1 MRERHN
7 ARMEKFFNNA
17 GPQQPANH
25 YTLDP
30 LLRVNLSE
38 LQDLIDQ
45 QRYFVLH
52 APRQT
57 GKTTALYALMHHFNA
72 GTQYRCVYVNVEP
85 AQALREQPDKV
96 SFVCASLLAAAAEMH
111 LKDDHLQAAFNVWRK
126 EAGAA
131 EAESAVDWFAR
142 SIRFLSQ
149 NDPQQPD
156 NPRPLLLFIDEI
168 DALIGDGLIAI
179 LRQLRAGYADR
190 PHAFA
195 SSLILCGV
203 RDVRDYRIHSS
214 AQKEII
220 TGGSAF
226 NVKVESIRLGN
237 FSQAE
242 MNALYDQHTTETG
255 QVFTPEARALAWH
268 YTEGQPWLVNAL
280 GYEVTFKM
288 KALRLDRSLPIT
300 AEVMR
305 EAKERLVLSR
315 AVHLDQLID
324 KLQEPRVRHV
334 IAPLIRSED
343 HDLMPLNPDDKQ
355 YCIDLGLVV
364 LDPLTKGLRI
374 ANAIYREVIPR
385 ELTDDTQTS
394 LAVNQPPLLW
404 YKKPDGTIDLPKLL
418 AAFQQFY
425 REHSEHW
432 LSGMAYREAGPQLLL
447 QAYLQRVVNGGGYI
461 EREYGLGTG
470 RTDLY
475 LRYPVGENPLQRE
488 VIELKVVRH
497 KQSLATVIEKGTE
510 QTRAYMDQCG
520 ATHGHLVVFDPH
532 SGKTWEERV
541 YCQALAEDLTLW
553 GC

>member
-1 MRERHN
+1 
-7 ARMEKFFNNA
+7 MEKFFNNA
-17 GPQQPANH
+17 GPQIAKDH

-30 LLRVNLSE
+30 LQRVNLEE
-38 LQDLIDQ
+38 LQDLIAQ
-45 QRYFVLH
+45 KRYFVLH

-85 AQALREQPDKV
+85 AQAYRDDATAVAQTCCD
-96 SFVCASLLAAAAEMH
+96 ALAAAANTH
-111 LKDDHLQAAFNVWRK
+111 LHDTGLRQALARWRQ
-126 EAGAA
+126 EGVGAGQL
-131 EAESAVDWFAR
+131 FHQ
-142 SIRFLSQ
+142 SIAFLSQ

-255 QVFTPEARALAWH
+255 QIFSAEARALAWH

-288 KALRLDRSLPIT
+288 KDLRLDRSLPIT

-324 KLQEPRVRHV
+324 KLQEERVRRV
-334 IAPLIRSED
+334 MAPLVGSED
-343 HDLMPLNPDDKQ
+343 DLQDLRDDDKQ
-355 YCIDLGLVV
+355 YCLDLGLITV
-364 LDPLTKGLRI
+364 DTASTKGLRI
-374 ANAIYREVIPR
+374 ANAIYKEVIPR
-385 ELTDDTQTS
+385 ELTDIAQTRLS
-394 LAVNQPPLLW
+394 ASQPPLAW

-488 VIELKVVRH
+488 VIELKVVRL
-497 KQSLATVIEKGTE
+497 KDGLKKAIDKGTE
-510 QTRAYMDQCG
+510 QTRRYMDQCG
-520 ATHGHLVVFDPH
+520 ATHGHLVVFDARGRT
-532 SGKTWEERV
+532 SWAKRV
-541 YCQALAEDLTLW
+541 YVKPLAADLTLW

>member
-1 MRERHN
+1 MP
-7 ARMEKFFNNA
+7 RMEKFFNNA
-17 GPQQPANH
+17 GPQIPEDH

-30 LLRVNLSE
+30 LQRVNLDE
-38 LQDLIDQ
+38 LQDLIAQ
-45 QRYFVLH
+45 KRYFVLH

-85 AQALREQPDKV
+85 AQALREQTDKV
-96 SFVCASLLAAAAEMH
+96 SITCASRLAQAAKLH
-111 LKDDHLQAAFNVWRK
+111 LKDDALDNALNRWLAHSDGRVADVFM
-126 EAGAA
+126 
-131 EAESAVDWFAR
+131 D

-149 NDPQQPD
+149 NDPQQPG
-156 NPRPLLLFIDEI
+156 NPRPLLLLIDEI
-168 DALIGDGLIAI
+168 DALIGDGLISI

-242 MNALYDQHTTETG
+242 MNALYDQHTAATG
-255 QVFTPEARALAWH
+255 QVFTPEARELAWH
-268 YTEGQPWLVNAL
+268 CTEGQPWLVNAL

-288 KALRLDRSLPIT
+288 KALRLDRSRPIT

-334 IAPLIRSED
+334 MAPLIRSED
-343 HDLMPLNPDDKQ
+343 HEQMRLNPDDKQ

-364 LDPLTKGLRI
+364 IDPLTKGLRI

-432 LSGMAYREAGPQLLL
+432 LSGMPYREAGPQLLL

-470 RTDLY
+470 RTDLF

-488 VIELKVVRH
+488 VIEIKVVRE
-497 KQSLATVIEKGTE
+497 KQSAATVIEKGTA
-510 QTRAYMDQCG
+510 QTRAYMDRCG
-520 ATHGHLVVFDPH
+520 ATHGHLLVFDPH

-541 YCQALAEDLTLW
+541 HCKPLDEHLSLW

>member
-1 MRERHN
+1 MP
-7 ARMEKFFNNA
+7 AMEKFFNNA
-17 GPQQPANH
+17 GPQIPQDH

-30 LLRVNLSE
+30 LKRVNLGE

-45 QRYFVLH
+45 KRYFVLH

-57 GKTTALYALMHHFNA
+57 GKTTTLYALMHHYNA
-72 GTQYRCVYVNVEP
+72 GSQYRCVYVNVEP
-85 AQALREQPDKV
+85 AQALREQTDKV
-96 SFVCASLLAAAAEMH
+96 SITCASRLAHAAKLH
-111 LKDDHLQAAFNVWRK
+111 LKD
-126 EAGAA
+126 EALDQTLNRWLSNADTRVA
-131 EAESAVDWFAR
+131 DVFMD
-142 SIRFLSQ
+142 SIRYLSQ
-149 NDPQQPD
+149 HDPQHPEH
-156 NPRPLLLFIDEI
+156 PRPLIVFIDEI
-168 DALIGDGLIAI
+168 DALIGDGLISI
-179 LRQLRAGYADR
+179 LRQIRAGYADR

-195 SSLILCGV
+195 HSLVLCGV

-214 AQKEII
+214 TTQQII

-242 MNALYDQHTTETG
+242 MNTLYDQHTAETG
-255 QVFTPEARALAWH
+255 QVFMPEARELAWH

-280 GYEVTFKM
+280 GYEVTYKM
-288 KALRLDRSLPIT
+288 KELRLDRSRPIT
-300 AEVMR
+300 GETMR

-324 KLQEPRVRHV
+324 KLQEERVKNV
-334 IAPLIRSED
+334 IAPLIRSEETER
-343 HDLMPLNPDDKQ
+343 LELKSDDKQ

-364 LDPLTKGLRI
+364 IDPLTKGLRI

-394 LAVNQPPLLW
+394 LAVSQPPLAW
-404 YKKPDGTIDLPKLL
+404 YKKADDTIDLPKLL
-418 AAFQQFY
+418 TAFQQFY

-432 LSGMAYREAGPQLLL
+432 LSGMPYKEAGPQLLL

-475 LRYPVGENPLQRE
+475 LHYPVGENPKQRE
-488 VIELKVVRH
+488 VIELKVKRP
-497 KQSLATVIEKGTE
+497 KQGLNAVIAQGIE
-510 QTRAYMDQCG
+510 QTRRYMDQCG
-520 ATHGHLVVFDPH
+520 ASHGHLLVFDPH
-532 SGKTWEERV
+532 SGKTWDERV
-541 YCQALAEDLTLW
+541 YCQALADDLTLW

>member
-1 MRERHN
+1 
-7 ARMEKFFNNA
+7 MEKFFNNA
-17 GPQQPANH
+17 GPQIPKDH

-30 LLRVNLSE
+30 LQRVNLDE

-45 QRYFVLH
+45 KRYFVLH

-57 GKTTALYALMHHFNA
+57 GKTTALYALMRHYNA

-85 AQALREQPDKV
+85 AQALREQTDKV
-96 SFVCASLLAAAAEMH
+96 SITCASRLAHAARLH
-111 LKDDHLQAAFNVWRK
+111 LKDGALD
-126 EAGAA
+126 EALSQWLVKANGRVAD
-131 EAESAVDWFAR
+131 VFMD

-149 NDPQQPD
+149 NDPQHPD
-156 NPRPLLLFIDEI
+156 NPRPLLLLIDEI
-168 DALIGDGLIAI
+168 DSLIGDGLITI

-195 SSLILCGV
+195 QSLILCGV

-214 AQKEII
+214 ANKEII

-237 FSQAE
+237 FSPME
-242 MNALYDQHTTETG
+242 MNTLYDQHTAETG
-255 QVFTPEARALAWH
+255 QVFTPEARELAWY

-324 KLQEPRVRHV
+324 KLKEERVRHV
-334 IAPLIRSED
+334 IAPLIRSEE
-343 HDLMPLNPDDKQ
+343 HEQLHTNPDDKQ
-355 YCIDLGLVV
+355 YCLDLGLVV
-364 LDPLTKGLRI
+364 IDPLTKGLRI

-418 AAFQQFY
+418 TAFQQFY

-432 LSGMAYREAGPQLLL
+432 LAGMAYREAGPQLLL

-488 VIELKVVRH
+488 VIEIKVVHQR
-497 KQSLATVIEKGTE
+497 QRLESVLEKGRE
-510 QTRAYMDQCG
+510 QTRAYMDRCA

-532 SGKTWEERV
+532 SGKAWDERV
-541 YCQALAEDLTLW
+541 YCKALAADLTLW